1 MPIVGASTKTVQD
14 GLTRAQ
20 NELKGIAIG
29 VVDGL
34 DISNEIY
41 QIVGTSSYYDWSEAA
56 GTTFG
61 TTKDVQDYA
70 NVPADFRRLKAAW
83 RTDDSSTF
91 TPMVPLAIRE
101 QLQRS
106 NIRRPAL
113 AISQEYASFRLDAK
127 SDQTRTGTGQW
138 AIVFDYYKMP
148 KRLGS
153 LVDLFEFD
161 DSKFEVYA
169 SGIVARAAEFIKDE
183 RAGQWGG
190 RNNVGQFVGSG
201 LWGKFAALLNN
212 MVREDELASGVQ
224 VYAPLESL
232 FM

>member
-1 MPIVGASTKTVQD
+1 MPVVGGATKTVQD
-14 GLTRAQ
+14 AIIRAQ
-20 NELKGIAIG
+20 NEFKGIALSAT
-29 VVDGL
+29 DAL
-34 DISNEIY
+34 DFANQIY
-41 QIVGTSSYYDWSEAA
+41 QIIGTATYWDWSETA

-70 NVPADFRRLKAAW
+70 NVPSDFRRLKAAW

-91 TPMVPLAIRE
+91 TPMIPLNIRE

-113 AISQEYASFRLDAK
+113 AISQENQSFRLDAK

-138 AIVFDYYKMP
+138 AILFDYYKLP
-148 KRLGS
+148 KRLTLLG
-153 LVDLFEFD
+153 DLFEFGD
-161 DSKFEVYA
+161 MYFEVYA
-169 SGIVARAAEFIKDE
+169 AGFVARTAEFVKDE

-201 LWGKFAALLNN
+201 MWGTFAALLNN
-212 MVREDELASGVQ
+212 IVREEELASGTQ
-224 VYAPLESL
+224 VYAPTESL

>member
-20 NELKGIAIG
+20 NELKGISLNVTDA
-29 VVDGL
+29 L

-61 TTKDVQDYA
+61 TTKDIQDYA

-83 RTDDSSTF
+83 RNDDSSTF

-101 QLQRS
+101 QLTKS
-106 NIRRPAL
+106 NIRSPAY
-113 AISQEYASFRLDAK
+113 AISQENANFRLDAR

-138 AIVFDYYKMP
+138 AIVFEYYKMP
-148 KRLGS
+148 KRLNALS
-153 LVDLFEFD
+153 DLFEFD

-169 SGIVARAAEFIKDE
+169 SGVIARTAEFIRDE

-212 MVREDELASGVQ
+212 MVREDELASGVE
-224 VYAPLESL
+224 VYAPTESL
-232 FM
+232 SM